1 MNQAPDE
8 ASEPK
13 ESLEPRSAASF
24 YEDGLRHH
32 AAGRHLDARLCC
44 LRALAHDGAHADAL
58 HLMGVLSLGEKQYEQ
73 AEAWL
78 SRAVGHDPKA
88 QYLTSLGTALLL
100 QQRHHEAVQVF
111 DKAVQ
116 LKPDD
121 ADLWK
126 NLGLALVEAG
136 RPSEAIL
143 TFRQALELNP
153 RHWDAAHRA
162 ALLLYQAERY
172 DETLACLNACHEL
185 QPQHFSTVYMRADA
199 LQKLKRFDEALADHL
214 RAHALDPGSAD
225 VCYSIGN
232 VLRLLHR
239 HQEAID
245 WYDRSIALRPDF
257 TAAFGNK
264 AVTLAEAGRFEQAAA
279 TYGQAIAANP
289 EDAAAKWNLALLQ
302 LLRGDFAAGW
312 TGQEARWDVAS
323 TSSSQYPRFT
333 QPKWLGTE
341 PVADKTVLAFANE
354 GFGDVIQFVRYLPML
369 AARGARV
376 ILVVPAPLCS
386 LLSAIEGITQ
396 CLPTTARELPDC
408 DFHAPL
414 SSLPLAF
421 GTRLDTIPA
430 QKCYLPRSPAE
441 RVRAW
446 DARFGAHEK
455 LRVGLVWSGNPNHN
469 NDRNRSLPLRLFT
482 RLLDLDAQFV
492 SLQKD
497 PRPDDLAQ
505 LREHPEIVD
514 PAPDI
519 ADFTDTA
526 ALIACLDLVIAV
538 DTSVAHLAAALGC
551 ATWILL
557 PYLPDWRWLL
567 DRDDSPWYPTA
578 RLFRQTETRDY
589 ADVIA
594 RVRSE
599 LEARIAQWPA

>member
-1 MNQAPDE
+1 MNQAPDG
-8 ASEPK
+8 A
-13 ESLEPRSAASF
+13 LEPGSAASF

-32 AAGRHLDARLCC
+32 AAGRALDARLCC
-44 LRALAHDGAHADAL
+44 QRALARDGAHADAL
-58 HLMGVLSLGEKQYEQ
+58 HLMGVLSLNDRQYEE
-73 AEAWL
+73 AEEWL
-78 SRAVGHDPKA
+78 SRAIRHDPKA

-100 QQRHHEAVQVF
+100 RQRHHEAVQVF

-143 TFRQALELNP
+143 TFRQALKLNP

-172 DETLACLNACHEL
+172 DEALACLNACHEL
-185 QPQHFSTVYMRADA
+185 QPQHFSTVFMRADV
-199 LQKLKRFDEALADHL
+199 LQKLRRFDEALADNL
-214 RAHALDPGSAD
+214 QAHALDPGSAD

-232 VLRLLHR
+232 VLRMLHR

-257 TAAFGNK
+257 AAAFGNK
-264 AVTLAEAGRFEQAAA
+264 AVTLSEDRHFDEAAA
-279 TYGQAIAANP
+279 AYRQAIAANP
-289 EDAAAKWNLALLQ
+289 RDAVAKWNLALLQ
-302 LLRGDFAAGW
+302 LLRGDFVAGW
-312 TGQEARWDVAS
+312 AGQEARWDVAS
-323 TSSSQYPRFT
+323 TSSSQYPRFA

-341 PVADKTVLAFANE
+341 PVAGKTVLAYANE

-376 ILVVPAPLCS
+376 ILVVPPALCT
-386 LLSAIEGITQ
+386 LLSAIEGVAQ

-408 DFHAPL
+408 DFHVPL

-421 GTRLDTIPA
+421 DTRLDTIPA
-430 QKCYLPRSPAE
+430 QTCYLPRPAAE

-446 DARFGAHEK
+446 DARLGAHAK
-455 LRVGLVWSGNPNHN
+455 LRVGLVWAGNPNHN
-469 NDRNRSLPLRLFT
+469 NDRNRSLPLRLLT

-492 SLQKD
+492 SLQKE
-497 PRPDDLAQ
+497 PRPDDPAQ
-505 LREHPEIVD
+505 LHVHPEIID
-514 PAPDI
+514 LTSNL
-519 ADFTDTA
+519 ADFADTA

-538 DTSVAHLAAALGC
+538 DTGVAHLAAALGC

-567 DRDDSPWYPTA
+567 DRYDSPWYPTA
-578 RLFRQTETRDY
+578 KLFRQTETRDY
-589 ADVIA
+589 ADVVT

-599 LEARIAQWPA
+599 LEARIAQ